1 MKWGTLTRYISVYA
15 VKTRAQTKVISIS
28 DQVSPAHKTQYT
40 TRAEAA
46 AVMVKKRCHDAGRLA
61 APERAGEGAGVL
73 EAIPVPAATGDP
85 EGAGDDGDWLKNGA
99 PADGSGTKTAWK
111 TVCQLPET
119 QRPSSWKVSIKKS

>member
-1 MKWGTLTRYISVYA
+1 MKSMNNAPLKEVQNEMGTLTRYISVYA

-61 APERAGEGAGVL
+61 TPEAQNAPGREL
-73 EAIPVPAATGDP
+73 ECWRRSRFLPLPVTPKELATTATG
-85 EGAGDDGDWLKNGA
+85 
-99 PADGSGTKTAWK
+99 
-111 TVCQLPET
+111 
-119 QRPSSWKVSIKKS
+119 